1 MEDEDERDLWI
12 YNKNKSVLRFVS
24 FHESSGEILCKVHLI
39 LSQMYVQSFL
49 WNATNPVLSS
59 DIEILS

>member
-39 LSQMYVQSFL
+39 LSQMYV
-49 WNATNPVLSS
+49 
-59 DIEILS
+59 